1 MTRVLL
7 AWEAGA
13 GRGHVVTLSRVARAL
28 AGIAECDAAL
38 GWMDH
43 AAEIAPWCTRV
54 FPGVSLP
61 YRRAER
67 KARGAPPNATW
78 ADYLYDCG
86 MGDGDRLRVN
96 VAWWLET
103 FARRDIGLL
112 VGDYAPCALMAARI
126 AGIPALAIGTGYGIP
141 PPHLPE
147 FPVFLPEY
155 STREVDEAELV
166 SVVNEALGP
175 LGLPPL
181 SALPQIYVRSG
192 DLVRTLPLLDPYS
205 GWRDAGA
212 YLPPVADFAGHSDG
226 SGTDVFCYFSTTELA
241 NAGLVDA
248 LCACGLP
255 LRAFLPGASD
265 AVRARLAS
273 AGVRIEDAPV
283 PIEEIVR
290 TSRLILNSGQHG
302 ILCLALAA
310 GIPQVCVPQHLEQLY
325 HARRAESAGVARV
338 IWPRSA
344 PEDEVLETI
353 RAAWQDETM
362 AKRARAV
369 AREQAHRFAADDLEL
384 MRAALRRWLGG

>member
-7 AWEAGA
+7 AWEGGA
-13 GRGHVVTLSRVARAL
+13 GRGHVVTLARVARAL
-28 AGIAECDAAL
+28 DGIAECDAAL

-43 AAEIAPWCTRV
+43 AAEIAPWCRQV
-54 FPGVSLP
+54 FPGVRLP

-67 KARGAPPNATW
+67 KARGASPNATW

-86 MGDGDRLRVN
+86 MGDRDRLRAN
-96 VAWWLET
+96 VAWWLDT
-103 FARRDIGLL
+103 LARRDIGLL

-155 STREVDEAELV
+155 AAREADEDELV
-166 SVVNEALGP
+166 AAINEALGP

-181 SALPQIYVRSG
+181 VALPQIYVRSG

-205 GWRDAGA
+205 DWRDAGA

-226 SGTDVFCYFSTTELA
+226 SGTDMFCYFSTTELA

-248 LCACGLP
+248 LCACELP
-255 LRAFLPGASD
+255 LRAFLPGVSD

-273 AGVRIEDAPV
+273 AEVRIEDAPV

-344 PEDEVLETI
+344 SEDVVLETI
-353 RAAWQDETM
+353 RAAWQDETI
-362 AKRARAV
+362 ATRARAV
-369 AREQAHRFAADDLEL
+369 ALEQAHRFAADDLEL
-384 MRAALRRWLGG
+384 MRVALRPWLGG